1 MSASATNLRAVGEPA
16 EHRPQAARPAIRIG
30 DLQKSFGALVAID
43 HVSVDIEP
51 GEFFVIVG
59 PSGCGKT
66 TLLRILAGLDTATA
80 GTIAIDT
87 PAGSDRPENS
97 MVFQGELIFPWMTVW
112 NNAAYGLRMRNAPAA
127 VIKERVGHYLDATG
141 LTRFA
146 DYYPHQLS
154 GGMKQRVSIARA
166 FANDPEILLMDEPF
180 SALDAQ
186 NKLLLQEE
194 LLRIWDEQKKTVVFI
209 THSVDEAVFLGDRI
223 MVMTAQ
229 PGRVKSFVQVPLARP
244 RNLIE
249 LQKAPEFG
257 ELVHRI
263 WSGPARRSAA
273 RPRAG
278 KQGRR
283 SMSTQTIAG
292 SPAQSFSLSMR
303 ARERILG
310 IASPILLLA
319 VWEVAARFHFIDTR
333 FFPAPSSV
341 IVVMIEML
349 RSGELVTNTLVSL
362 RRLALGTLIGG
373 GPALVLGIAMGL
385 NRWVRAVFDPLVAA
399 TYPIPKS
406 AILPLALLD
415 LRPRRRLENLHGR
428 GRRVLSRS

>member
-1 MSASATNLRAVGEPA
+1 MTASAPNLRAVGEPA
-16 EHRPQAARPAIRIG
+16 ERRPQAARPAIRIG

-66 TLLRILAGLDTATA
+66 TLLRILAGLETATA
-80 GTIAIDT
+80 GTIEIDT

-97 MVFQGELIFPWMTVW
+97 MVFQGESIFPWMTVW

-229 PGRVKSFVQVPLARP
+229 PGRVKSFVRVPLARP

-263 WSGPARRSAA
+263 WSGLRDEV
-273 RPRAG
+273 
-278 KQGRR
+278 Q
-283 SMSTQTIAG
+283 
-292 SPAQSFSLSMR
+292 R
-303 ARERILG
+303 AREQ
-310 IASPILLLA
+310 
-319 VWEVAARFHFIDTR
+319 ENKD
-333 FFPAPSSV
+333 
-341 IVVMIEML
+341 VVPGQ
-349 RSGELVTNTLVSL
+349 R
-362 RRLALGTLIGG
+362 
-373 GPALVLGIAMGL
+373 
-385 NRWVRAVFDPLVAA
+385 
-399 TYPIPKS
+399 K
-406 AILPLALLD
+406 
-415 LRPRRRLENLHGR
+415 
-428 GRRVLSRS
+428 

>member
-1 MSASATNLRAVGEPA
+1 MSATATNLRAVGEPPGGA
-16 EHRPQAARPAIRIG
+16 DRRSQPARPAIRIS
-30 DLQKSFGALVAID
+30 DLQKSFGTLVAID

-66 TLLRILAGLDTATA
+66 TLLRILAGLETATA
-80 GTIAIDT
+80 GTIETDT
-87 PAGSDRPENS
+87 PTGSERPENS
-97 MVFQGELIFPWMTVW
+97 MVFQGESIFPWMTVW

-229 PGRVKSFVQVPLARP
+229 PGKVKSFVPVPLARP

-263 WSGPARRSAA
+263 WSDLRDEV
-273 RPRAG
+273 
-278 KQGRR
+278 Q
-283 SMSTQTIAG
+283 
-292 SPAQSFSLSMR
+292 R
-303 ARERILG
+303 AREQ
-310 IASPILLLA
+310 
-319 VWEVAARFHFIDTR
+319 ENKD
-333 FFPAPSSV
+333 
-341 IVVMIEML
+341 VV
-349 RSGELVTNTLVSL
+349 S
-362 RRLALGTLIGG
+362 
-373 GPALVLGIAMGL
+373 
-385 NRWVRAVFDPLVAA
+385 
-399 TYPIPKS
+399 
-406 AILPLALLD
+406 
-415 LRPRRRLENLHGR
+415 
-428 GRRVLSRS
+428 